1 MELLGQSL
9 SRSALSGLMNAEEPH
24 LVREVL
30 YLIKHHDD
38 RTSWQRCRFGG

>member
-9 SRSALSGLMNAEEPH
+9 SGSALTGLMNAEQAH

-38 RTSWQRCRFGG
+38 